1 MSDPKRSFD
10 VNSPIWITPVALAV
24 PPILLGLRALY
35 MNEMP
40 TVITT
45 IPREARTGTPTSLS
59 FWAFWGLVIS
69 FGLLLILG
77 SIYSNLA
84 ATHTTISGNARDW
97 TSLPLFVMIILFLGI
112 CFYWWIGSDPKNLV
126 KLSALSIALCVTA
139 LITSQTQVNTQ

>member
-10 VNSPIWITPVALAV
+10 VNSPLWITPVALAV

-35 MNEMP
+35 LNEMP

-59 FWAFWGLVIS
+59 FYAFWGLVIS
-69 FGLLLILG
+69 FIFLIVLG
-77 SIYSNLA
+77 SSYSTIT
-84 ATHTTISGNARDW
+84 ATKNIIWGNARDW
-97 TSLPLFVMIILFLGI
+97 TSIPLLLMIILFLGI

-139 LITSQTQVNTQ
+139 LITSQTQVNTR

>member
-1 MSDPKRSFD
+1 MSNPTRTFD
-10 VNSPIWITPVALAV
+10 VNSPLWITPVALAV

-35 MNEMP
+35 LNEMP

-59 FWAFWGLVIS
+59 FYAFVGLVIS
-69 FGLLLILG
+69 FIFLLVLG

-84 ATHTTISGNARDW
+84 ATQNTIWGNARDL
-97 TSLPLFVMIILFLGI
+97 TSIPLLVMIILFLGI

-126 KLSALSIALCVTA
+126 KLSTLSIALCVTA